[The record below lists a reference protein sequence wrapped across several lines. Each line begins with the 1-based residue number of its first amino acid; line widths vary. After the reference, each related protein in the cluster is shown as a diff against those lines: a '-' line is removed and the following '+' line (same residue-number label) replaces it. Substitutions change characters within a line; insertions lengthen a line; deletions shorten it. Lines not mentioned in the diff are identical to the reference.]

1 MVGNTYLKTNLWRNE
16 ATLPKI
22 PDKVG
27 FKDYNLTVNGK
38 EPETRIIIKTT
49 NNQYYTE
56 TEYSSYEYTMEAWHL
71 VQHLQEI

>member
-27 FKDYNLTVNGK
+27 FKDYNLTMNGK
-38 EPETRIIIKTT
+38 EPETRIISK
-49 NNQYYTE
+49 NNKLSILYRNR
-56 TEYSSYEYTMEAWHL
+56 
-71 VQHLQEI
+71 I